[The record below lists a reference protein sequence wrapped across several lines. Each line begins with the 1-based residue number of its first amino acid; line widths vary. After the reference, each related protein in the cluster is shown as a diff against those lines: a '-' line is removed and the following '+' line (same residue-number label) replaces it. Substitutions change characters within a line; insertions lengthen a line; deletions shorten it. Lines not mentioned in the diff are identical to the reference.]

1 MMAADESTPVAFFMP
16 FFTHRVTY
24 RFLICIAAGLIGL
37 AVIAIGVTINSLRHD
52 AIADATTEAGNIATV
67 LAEQTS
73 RSVQAID
80 IVMTELQERFDG
92 MRLNSIDELRE
103 RSSSLET
110 HNLLRERVARLPQAD
125 IVALIDA
132 DGRIN
137 GSSRNFP
144 SSKTNVRDRD
154 YLVHF
159 KNEANRGI
167 FISELIL
174 NRVSGH
180 YTLFFSRRISA
191 DNGQLL
197 GIVLVGVK
205 LSYFQHI
212 YESITSLRNL
222 SFLFLRKDG
231 TVLVRYPD
239 PGQRSIT
246 KLPSIS
252 GWYAVAGTG
261 GSYRSPG
268 VFDHEARIV
277 SVRPLRDYPLV
288 VNVAFSEKAA
298 LANWRHRAT
307 LIGIGT
313 LLAILCSAFLLKSL
327 STQFRHL
334 LRSESSI
341 KEREAKL
348 AEANA
353 RVDAALNNMTQGLC
367 MFDADERLVVCN
379 ERYLKMYNL
388 PAEVVKPGCPLA
400 EILKLRKSAG
410 NFSADIDQ
418 YLANLRRQFAQGE
431 YIYIITHLDD
441 GRVIA
446 LQNQAAPG
454 GGWVATHEDIT
465 ERQRAE
471 ARIAHMARHDA
482 LTDLANRVLFREKM
496 DEALTRL
503 DRTKEGFAVFVFDLD
518 LFKAVND
525 TLGHPIGDAL
535 LKAVAQRLRHN
546 VREIDTVGR
555 LGGDEFAILQ
565 PIDNAPREEAI
576 ALAERLIKA
585 IGAPYEIEGHQIVIG
600 ISIGIALAP
609 ADGTDATQLLKN
621 ADLALYRTKTEGRN
635 DYRFFEDKMD
645 ASARLRRALEM
656 DLRNAIVREEFEIH
670 YQSIVNVVSLQTCCV
685 EALVRWRHPERGMIP
700 PDKFIS
706 LAEEIGVI
714 GALGEWILRK
724 ACTDAVGWPSH
735 IKLAVNLSPAQ
746 FRSENLV
753 GMVKNALQVSGLA
766 VSRLELEITE
776 SVLLQKSAGTIDTLH
791 QLKALGLNIV
801 LDDFGT
807 GYSSLSYLRMFPFDK
822 IKIDKS
828 FVQEMPYRAD
838 CAAIVSAVTSL
849 GRSLQIDTT
858 AEGVETPEQF
868 KLLQA
873 AGCTQAQGY
882 LFAKPKPVTE
892 LDFGRHVAMTARKG
906 EVA

>member
-1 MMAADESTPVAFFMP
+1 MLFST
-16 FFTHRVTY
+16 RGVTY

-37 AVIAIGVTINSLRHD
+37 AVIAIGVTINSLRQD

-67 LAEQTS
+67 LAEQIT

-80 IVMTELQERFDG
+80 LVLTELQERFDG
-92 MRLNSIDELRE
+92 MRLNSTDELRA
-103 RSSSLET
+103 RSSSFET
-110 HNLLRERVARLPQAD
+110 HTFLRERVARLPQAD
-125 IVALIDA
+125 VVALIDA

-154 YLVHF
+154 YLSYF
-159 KNEANRGI
+159 RNNANNGV
-167 FISELIL
+167 FISDLIL

-180 YTLFFSRRISA
+180 HTLFFSRRISA

-197 GIVLVGVK
+197 GAVVVGVK

-239 PGQRSIT
+239 PGNRN
-246 KLPSIS
+246 IS
-252 GWYAVAGTG
+252 KMPGNSDWYSVAGAG
-261 GSYRSPG
+261 GGWYRSPG
-268 VFDHEARIV
+268 FFDNEARYV
-277 SVRPLRDYPLV
+277 AVRPLRDYPLV

-298 LANWRHRAT
+298 LTNWRYRAT

-327 STQFRHL
+327 STQFRRIL
-334 LRSESSI
+334 NSEASI
-341 KEREAKL
+341 KERETKL

-367 MFDADERLVVCN
+367 MFDVDERLVVCN
-379 ERYLKMYNL
+379 ERYLKMYSL
-388 PAEVVKPGCPLA
+388 PADIVKPGCSLA
-400 EILKLRKSAG
+400 DILKLRKTAG
-410 NFSADIDQ
+410 NFSPDIDQ
-418 YLANLRRQFAQGE
+418 YLSSLRRQFAQGE

-503 DRTKEGFAVFVFDLD
+503 DRKNEGFNVFVFDLD

-525 TLGHPIGDAL
+525 TLGHPVGDAL
-535 LKAVAQRLRHN
+535 LKAVAQRLRQT
-546 VREIDTVGR
+546 VRDIDTVGR

-565 PIDNAPREEAI
+565 PVNKNQRQE
-576 ALAERLIKA
+576 ALALADRLIKT

-656 DLRNAIVREEFEIH
+656 DLRNAIVREEFEVH
-670 YQSIVNVVSLQTCCV
+670 YQSIINVVSLQTCGV
-685 EALVRWRHPERGMIP
+685 EALVRWRHPERGLIP
-700 PDKFIS
+700 PDKFIPLS
-706 LAEEIGVI
+706 EEIGLI

-724 ACTDAVGWPSH
+724 ACTDAAVWPSH

-753 GMVKNALQVSGLA
+753 SMVKNALQVSGLA
-766 VSRLELEITE
+766 VDRLELEITE

-791 QLKALGLNIV
+791 RLKELGLNIV

-849 GRSLQIDTT
+849 GRSLHIDTT

-882 LFAKPKPVTE
+882 LFAKPKPVAE
-892 LDFGRHVAMTARKG
+892 LDFGPFAVSARKG
-906 EVA
+906 EAA